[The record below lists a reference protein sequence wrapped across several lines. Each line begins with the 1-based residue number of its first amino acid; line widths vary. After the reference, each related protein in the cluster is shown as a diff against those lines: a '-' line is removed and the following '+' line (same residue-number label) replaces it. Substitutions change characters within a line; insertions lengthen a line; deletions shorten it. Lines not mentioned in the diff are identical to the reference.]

1 MPEEFISEEIR
12 PTGDVLDA
20 SAMATGAPGL
30 PAKFVWR
37 GQEYVVAVV
46 LDAWKETG
54 ADRGGSAERYVRRHW
69 FRIRTTDGVE
79 MKIYFERQARS
90 GRQAR
95 KRWWL
100 YTLVTAG

>member
-12 PTGDVLDA
+12 PGGEVLDA
-20 SAMATGAPGL
+20 SAMATGAPGV
-30 PAKFVWR
+30 PARFVWR
-37 GQEYVVAVV
+37 GQEYVVAAL
-46 LDAWKETG
+46 LDTWKETG
-54 ADRGGSAERYVRRHW
+54 ADRGGSDERYVRRHW
-69 FRIRTTDGVE
+69 FHIRTTDGAE

-100 YTLVTAG
+100 YTLGKEG

>member
-12 PTGDVLDA
+12 PTGDLRDA
-20 SAMATGAPGL
+20 SALAIGAPAP

-37 GQEYVVAVV
+37 GREYVVAAV

-54 ADRGGSAERYVRRHW
+54 ADRGGSDERYVRRHW
-69 FRIRTTDGVE
+69 FRIRTDDGAE

-100 YTLVTAG
+100 YTMLTPG